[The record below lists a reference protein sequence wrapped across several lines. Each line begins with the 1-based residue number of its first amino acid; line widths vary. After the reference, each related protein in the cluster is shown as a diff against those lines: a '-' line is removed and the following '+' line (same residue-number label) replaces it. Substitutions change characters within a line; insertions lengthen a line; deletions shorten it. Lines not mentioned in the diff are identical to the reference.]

1 MSLVQYTIGAIGA
14 MCNWDWDAFYDEK
27 DEENNDDDG
36 DQPMIFNRFEENN
49 DDDGDQP
56 IIFNKYEDNNDDDGD
71 DQQITFDFPVPQ
83 TDCPGNL
90 HKTY

>member
-14 MCNWDWDAFYDEK
+14 MCNWDRAAFYDEK
-27 DEENNDDDG
+27 DEENK
-36 DQPMIFNRFEENN
+36 